1 METAR
6 AMETVEKQ
14 NRVFPPFPPRL
25 ENSTKSVEFPTVS
38 TAPTA
43 GTNRNKKTANPKTRN
58 DRLPRVLDTSDAT
71 FAGAK
76 AQLLAEQGAG
86 MNGSSNCR

>member
-25 ENSTKSVEFPTVS
+25 ENSTKSVEFPTVP

-43 GTNRNKKTANPKTRN
+43 GTNRNKTADPRTKNKK
-58 DRLPRVLDTSDAT
+58 RLLTQSI
-71 FAGAK
+71 
-76 AQLLAEQGAG
+76 
-86 MNGSSNCR
+86 